1 MLSSIVAAPI
11 YSPTNSVQ
19 GFPFLHLL
27 ANAYYFL
34 PFW

>member
-11 YSPTNSVQ
+11 YIPTNNVQ
-19 GFPFLHLL
+19 GFPFLHLF
-27 ANAYYFL
+27 ANAYYLL